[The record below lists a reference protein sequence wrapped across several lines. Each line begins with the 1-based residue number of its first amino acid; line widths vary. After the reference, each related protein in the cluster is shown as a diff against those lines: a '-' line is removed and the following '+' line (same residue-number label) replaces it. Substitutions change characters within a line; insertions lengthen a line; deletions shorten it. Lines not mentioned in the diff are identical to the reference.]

1 MFFFLLIQYE
11 FFLINFILSKSL
23 PNNLTIKLKGV
34 RTIKKTI
41 IIIIGAIIF
50 PKISPNFIH
59 KLFKGFNNLEFNR
72 PKNKKII
79 DIIKDHN
86 L

>member
-1 MFFFLLIQYE
+1 M
-11 FFLINFILSKSL
+11 
-23 PNNLTIKLKGV
+23 IKLKGV
-34 RTIKKTI
+34 RTMKKTTI
-41 IIIIGAIIF
+41 IIIGDITF

-59 KLFKGFNNLEFNR
+59 KLFKGSNNLEFNR

-79 DIIKDHN
+79 DIIKDHI